1 MMFVPSMESCF
12 LQIWNMYTFNTV
24 HESSSAGQFARRQAC
39 ESSFMYM
46 FMLYPSPPKGFR
58 TFPKRLLSEAAT
70 AVTRRATP
78 FGSESFALLSLF
90 PLARLAEKGRDG
102 GAQNLPVVGVKH
114 E

>member
-46 FMLYPSPPKGFR
+46 FMPGSFRFQARQLKDFPTHVLSREWPSRPR
-58 TFPKRLLSEAAT
+58 WSSS
-70 AVTRRATP
+70 AVC
-78 FGSESFALLSLF
+78 S
-90 PLARLAEKGRDG
+90 
-102 GAQNLPVVGVKH
+102 
-114 E
+114 